1 MLFLAY
7 LFSVLAH
14 EEKMKSLVLNCKYF
28 LKLAKSNI
36 IRLWLEIISF
46 QLVKERTVCF
56 TVVTDSIW
64 LSQYKTIFQFSVR
77 VRQGLCLTCWKTAVC
92 VPINSWMLQG
102 LCWLVSFNNFS
113 LCVCVC
119 ICVFFREFAKER
131 ERVEKRQEF
140 LKLRRQQQIEREL
153 TGYLEWICKA
163 GQKHNHIFTLQV

>member
-1 MLFLAY
+1 MCMLFLAY

-119 ICVFFREFAKER
+119 MCVYLCLRVCER
-131 ERVEKRQEF
+131 ESAPNIISV
-140 LKLRRQQQIEREL
+140 LLSNYI
-153 TGYLEWICKA
+153 
-163 GQKHNHIFTLQV
+163 HNSNLNVQGPWWMCHPSVTCS